1 MMLHQLHSP
10 GGIRFFRGQC
20 GWTRLR
26 ADVEVVWTAIQQ
38 SPNAL
43 AFADAKLRRNK
54 PLVLQAPFDG
64 RKMGWLLSGLVII
77 FNICNHLQ
85 CGAFLN
91 GHLNLFKQA
100 FCEDIVRI
108 SWEASWSQY
117 RQQCHMGFSEHQVL
131 LKYTWWFLWGRGWFV
146 GIGDLGVSLLL
157 DKPS

>member
-38 SPNAL
+38 SPDAL

-100 FCEDIVRI
+100 FCEDIVRSLMVSI
-108 SWEASWSQY
+108 SPTMSYGFLRTSGFAKIYMVISMGKRMICWNWGSW
-117 RQQCHMGFSEHQVL
+117 G
-131 LKYTWWFLWGRGWFV
+131 
-146 GIGDLGVSLLL
+146 
-157 DKPS
+157 